1 MLELNLTRTV
11 QRRGDLSS
19 AKRNLQKVVFN
30 AAKSEP
36 KCGVPQITIHK
47 TNTGFSAKI
56 AFPGKYND
64 THQAALRT
72 TVLEALILRFDPPWL
87 EDTVEIHP
95 LGIGTPVDPAAVIEK
110 ADPTRPIGEINLDFP
125 PDAFSRIYG
134 REAQIRRLTDAIS
147 LGRDT
152 HWNKRKHTLFLG
164 PPGCGKTETM
174 LTFARHLGE
183 EGKAWLWFD
192 ATSTTRAGA
201 IEMLM
206 KSPVVPPVLFVEE
219 IEKTHESSLRWLLG
233 LMDERGEVRRTNY
246 RVGNQVKAINM
257 CVVATCNNEQL
268 LKSMDAGALYSRF
281 ANRVFCPE
289 PGRDVLEKILLREI
303 AELVP
308 DMTLWPKHHH
318 WVKETL
324 EFAYDDLAIRDPR
337 ELINMVLCGR
347 DRLLDGS
354 YQADF
359 KATLSPMDRK
369 QLA

>member
-36 KCGVPQITIHK
+36 KCSVPQINLAK

-64 THQAALRT
+64 THQAALRS

-87 EDTVEIHP
+87 EADTVQTPATGE
-95 LGIGTPVDPAAVIEK
+95 PVDPAAVIEK

-152 HWNKRKHTLFLG
+152 NWNKRKHTLFLG

-219 IEKTHESSLRWLLG
+219 IEKTHESSLRWLLS

-257 CVVATCNNEQL
+257 CVVATCNNDLL
-268 LKSMDAGALYSRF
+268 LKNMDAGALYSRF

-289 PGRDVLEKILLREI
+289 PSRDVLEKILLREV
-303 AELVP
+303 AEMP
-308 DMTLWPKHHH
+308 ATDETGNA
-318 WVKETL
+318 WVNKAL
-324 EFAYDDLAIRDPR
+324 KFAYDELGIRDPR

-359 KATLSPMDRK
+359 KATISPLDRK